1 MSQFSQKDFT
11 GWDWNDRERLDG
23 ETIEGSCFSQETPDS
38 HIFPED
44 MTGVTF
50 IHCNLDNVFI
60 PDGNTVK
67 DCSQKRFLVQNDLR
81 DWYIDA
87 DDKPVEVIG
96 KKGWELQGYPTD
108 KGSIPADFVRKETLL
123 KLDYEREKETEEFQS
138 WFLEAPAIV
147 DTIVKK
153 SSIIV
158 TPDQF
163 AEMQASRNY
172 YPFDAQPKAE
182 RQKNGN
188 IMLIGVCTI
197 VKIKGKGKIKGGKG
211 HRPFDNSPEDLKNPP
226 Q

>member
-123 KLDYEREKETEEFQS
+123 KLDYEREKETEEFSIPLEFKYFFIQDKS
-138 WFLEAPAIV
+138 FSFNSFNSFLE
-147 DTIVKK
+147 
-153 SSIIV
+153 
-158 TPDQF
+158 
-163 AEMQASRNY
+163 
-172 YPFDAQPKAE
+172 
-182 RQKNGN
+182 
-188 IMLIGVCTI
+188 MLFEFI
-197 VKIKGKGKIKGGKG
+197 
-211 HRPFDNSPEDLKNPP
+211 LL
-226 Q
+226 